1 MLFLI
6 LASLLGGIITIACF
20 WHWLGM
26 GTILLAPLGAGV
38 WTILA
43 GVALAGIRTVG
54 GRLQCSALTIDK
66 VHGAAP
72 NEFN

>member
-6 LASLLGGIITIACF
+6 FASLLGGAITIACF

-26 GTILLAPLGAGV
+26 YSILMAPFGAGA

-43 GVALAGIRTVG
+43 GVALAGISTVG
-54 GRLQCSALTIDK
+54 GQLRCSARPLDK
-66 VHGAAP
+66 ARGAVP
-72 NEFN
+72 TEFN